1 MYVIGSLFPPFS
13 PGIHYHHVHFIY
25 EDYIRNRVLSRRCF
39 PNKPSHTVKPNHLLA
54 KSSKL
59 GKNRTEQNFLKRK
72 NDVSRDICRR
82 EVHLTRFPIDERV
95 SVRDVCRYLIR
106 LKMVLKYTY
115 TPRIE
120 WDDCIVWVHEHAE
133 VEMISGFSTKT
144 GNKSIFFRW
153 EIEFPSRNM
162 MYCFVLLRKIEKFTQ
177 KLFTNFFCWGY
188 NLLPWDRVLH
198 WILEDVNWNKST

>member
-1 MYVIGSLFPPFS
+1 MREFRFAMCV
-13 PGIHYHHVHFIY
+13 GISF
-25 EDYIRNRVLSRRCF
+25 
-39 PNKPSHTVKPNHLLA
+39 
-54 KSSKL
+54 
-59 GKNRTEQNFLKRK
+59 GLKWFW
-72 NDVSRDICRR
+72 S
-82 EVHLTRFPIDERV
+82 
-95 SVRDVCRYLIR
+95 
-106 LKMVLKYTY
+106 TY

-198 WILEDVNWNKST
+198 WILEDVNWTKSTWNERTENGQWDDARPAFEGICLPICSYFHKHWQVSPTKPQPVQTLSIRRSMLKSNHLGGSRWLKKYLIK